1 MEDRETITFG
11 HIRMFVLGGVVGA
24 VAALLL
30 APKTGKEMRGDIKD
44 RAGRLKDSASE
55 NWQNISA
62 KASENWQN
70 VATRGKDVVE
80 KVTNRSR
87 EMYEKSS
94 EALVDQKDRLGAA
107 ITAGKSAAK
116 DAYGTRKDAPAG
128 AETKDA

>member
-11 HIRMFVLGGVVGA
+11 HIRMFVLGGLVGA

-30 APKTGKEMRGDIKD
+30 APKTGKEMRGDIRD

-55 NWQNISA
+55 NWQSISA

-70 VATRGKDVVE
+70 VSSRGKEVVDKVATRG
-80 KVTNRSR
+80 R

-94 EALVDQKDRLGAA
+94 ETITDQKERLGAA

-116 DAYGTRKDAPAG
+116 DAYGQRKDATG
-128 AETKDA
+128 ATEPKEA